1 MKAIL
6 PTSYTIDHAGI
17 TFAFR
22 QLPTAESL
30 LLEELLFEPLRE
42 LVKAEQRPP
51 LAQMARLYAVLVA
64 MSWDQG
70 GPHGALELERPAL
83 ATWTDDTLRVFG
95 DAALAELSTGGL
107 LFEDIQTLG
116 MAIRPR
122 LLGRPPLGEAADVA
136 DFSDARRG
144 AAPSSPPTSG

>member
-22 QLPTAESL
+22 QLPTAQGL

-42 LVKAEQRPP
+42 RIKADQRPP
-51 LAQMARLYAVLVA
+51 LNQMARLYAVLVA
-64 MSWDQG
+64 MSWD
-70 GPHGALELERPAL
+70 PTSPLGALDIAIPPL
-83 ATWTDDTLRVFG
+83 AEWTGEVLRSFG
-95 DAALAELSTGGL
+95 DAALSELFTGGL
-107 LFEDIQTLG
+107 LFEDIQVLG